1 MLSMCLFFDGANF
14 CGMIHMYKKKFS
26 VNYAYVWQ
34 LLFPEKAKLIYGN
47 KLTSWLKVSVMSF
60 KTNRKVKYSTVNCL
74 LYNDIQMTFL
84 ITWHNDYSQGSEP
97 DHLMW
102 YLIHYWL
109 SYCASCW
116 FTLNSLFDTLT
127 VNWWFFMDL

>member
-1 MLSMCLFFDGANF
+1 MCLFFDGANY

-60 KTNRKVKYSTVNCL
+60 KTNRKIKYSTVTCL
-74 LYNDIQMTFL
+74 LYNEIQMTFL
-84 ITWHNDYSQGSEP
+84 ITKVRHQGQ
-97 DHLMW
+97 
-102 YLIHYWL
+102 I
-109 SYCASCW
+109 
-116 FTLNSLFDTLT
+116 T
-127 VNWWFFMDL
+127 